1 MKTILTE
8 IIRERTDAFIVLE
21 ERKSKI
27 IFLNPKRLLF
37 YEVKVDGDLYPKTN
51 TNIRRCDYLEWSN
64 QRAEALY
71 VELKGIDVS
80 SAYEQLLSSVREISL
95 ENIAKR
101 TAIVVTPHIPKANLK
116 FQKYMKLCKKH
127 GATLL
132 VVNSGRKFPLY

>member
-64 QRAEALY
+64 QRAEA
-71 VELKGIDVS
+71 
-80 SAYEQLLSSVREISL
+80 
-95 ENIAKR
+95 
-101 TAIVVTPHIPKANLK
+101 
-116 FQKYMKLCKKH
+116 F
-127 GATLL
+127 
-132 VVNSGRKFPLY
+132 